1 MKKVLIASGC
11 SFTEKNFISTFHPEM
26 DCTWDKWPE
35 LLAQKLDM
43 DCINLGSRG
52 AGNEYIYNSIVQRLL
67 KIKKN
72 RVGLVMAGWSSAK
85 RFNFKVTKNSMGEY
99 VHGGK
104 SRLKQNNQGVFRYHH
119 IDNFPNRDYSMSKLY
134 PSVIKHY
141 PNVDKLERYEY
152 IINRSIGLF
161 FDLQTFCENFEIPLK
176 QFQMIDLFVDME
188 LEENN
193 VSGHDGASDNEKAK
207 MMLRSPYL
215 EHIDEKHFMG
225 WPISYRLGGYNLWGN
240 ILNQEFEDVKS
251 KHSEFSGDKTS
262 DDYFAL
268 LYRTAKQNLEISKED
283 AHPNAPTQQ
292 RIADFLYE
300 KIKD

>member
-1 MKKVLIASGC
+1 MKKILIASGC

-35 LLAQKLDM
+35 LLAQKLNM

-85 RFNFKVTKNSMGEY
+85 RFVFRVTKNSMGKH
-99 VHGGK
+99 VHGCVTGPY
-104 SRLKQNNQGVFRYHH
+104 LN
-119 IDNFPNRDYSMSKLY
+119 IDDFPNRDYSMSKLY
-134 PSVIKHY
+134 PSVIKSY
-141 PNVDKLERYEY
+141 PSVDKLDHYEY
-152 IINRSIGLF
+152 ITNRSIGLF
-161 FDLQTFCENFEIPLK
+161 FDLQMLCENFEIPLK

-188 LEENN
+188 LGANIA
-193 VSGHDGASDNEKAK
+193 SGNEGDNDNEKAK

-215 EHIDEKHFMG
+215 EHINEESFIG
-225 WPISYRLGGYNLWGN
+225 WPISFRLGGYNLWGH
-240 ILNQEFEDVKS
+240 ILNQEFENVKS
-251 KHSEFSGDKTS
+251 KHPRRPSRLKLS
-262 DDYFAL
+262 DDLIAL
-268 LYRTAKQNLEISKED
+268 FYSEVKQNLQISSD
-283 AHPNAPTQQ
+283 DGHPNAITQQ
-292 RIADFLYE
+292 QMTDFLYE